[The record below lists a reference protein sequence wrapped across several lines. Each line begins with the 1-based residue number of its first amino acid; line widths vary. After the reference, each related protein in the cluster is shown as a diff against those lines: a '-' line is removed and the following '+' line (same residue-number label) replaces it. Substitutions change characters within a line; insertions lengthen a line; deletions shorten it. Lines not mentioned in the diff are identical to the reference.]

1 MQSYNLSFLGKAC
14 LALCIGLFLHGATQA
29 QCINNLATMT
39 YDTAL
44 NSNGFGDFNLRFPQF
59 NPDSGTLVSVRLIA
73 TVNSTY
79 GFTLRNADSLN
90 TTYAL
95 TVGQQDQITS
105 TTIPAPYSNITSQS
119 MGTYPLNP
127 GQSVTQAS
135 LNVLTNHISTDT
147 ITAVSS
153 FLGMGQVSLKYQS
166 FTFTNLNTVNN
177 AAYYYSAGITN
188 SMTFSVQYLYCRG
201 AAILATD
208 LTNWSAAPDGPRTVQ
223 LNWAATN
230 ESVGRQY
237 VIQRSTDSRNYTNI
251 ATLPAASN
259 GGTADYN
266 YPDELPENPARD
278 LYYRLQ
284 ILDEGQIYY
293 SDVKLVTLASEG
305 KGIQLYPNPVTDYV
319 NLVPDQ
325 QAASDWQ
332 VDILAANG
340 NLVQRNAFA
349 QTRMMQVNFR
359 QKLSPGTYFVRAT
372 DLRGQRFYSAS
383 FMVTEAH

>member
-1 MQSYNLSFLGKAC
+1 MLSYNLSFLGKAG
-14 LALCIGLFLHGATQA
+14 LAVCIGLILYCGTRA
-29 QCINNLATMT
+29 QCVNNLATKT

-44 NSNGFGDFNLRFPQF
+44 SSNGFGNFNLRFPQF
-59 NPDSGTLVSVRLIA
+59 NPDSGTLVSVKLIA
-73 TVNSTY
+73 MVNSLY

-105 TTIPAPYSNITSQS
+105 ALLPAPYSNITSQS
-119 MGTYPLNP
+119 MGNYPLNP
-127 GQSVTQAS
+127 GQSVTQPS
-135 LNVLTNHISTDT
+135 LNVLANHISTDT

-153 FLGMGQVSLKYQS
+153 FLGTGQVSLDYQS
-166 FTFTNLNTVNN
+166 FTFTNLSTVNN

-201 AAILATD
+201 GAILATD
-208 LTNWSAAPDGPRTVQ
+208 LTNWTAAPDGPRTIQ

-251 ATLPAASN
+251 ATLPASSN
-259 GGTADYN
+259 GGMADYN
-266 YPDELPENPARD
+266 YPDELPENPQSNW
-278 LYYRLQ
+278 YYRLQ

-293 SDVKLVTLASEG
+293 SDVKFVTLASEG
-305 KGIQLYPNPVTDYV
+305 KGIQLYPNPVTDYI
-319 NLVPDQ
+319 NLVPDK

-340 NLVQRNAFA
+340 NLVQRNTYA

-359 QKLSPGTYFVRAT
+359 QKLSAGTYFVRAT
-372 DLRGQRFYSAS
+372 DLRGQRFFSAS
-383 FMVTEAH
+383 FIVTGTH

>member
-14 LALCIGLFLHGATQA
+14 LALCIGLILSCATNA
-29 QCINNLATMT
+29 QCVNNLATMT

-44 NSNGFGDFNLRFPQF
+44 NSKGFGDFNLRFPQF

-73 TVNSTY
+73 TVNSMY

-95 TVGQQDQITS
+95 MVGQQDQITG
-105 TTIPAPYSNITSQS
+105 TTIPATYSNITSQS

-135 LNVLTNHISTDT
+135 LNVLSNHISTDT

-153 FLGMGQVSLKYQS
+153 FLGAGQVSLNYQS
-166 FTFTNLNTVNN
+166 FTFTNLSTVNN

-201 AAILATD
+201 GSILASD
-208 LTNWSAAPDGPRTVQ
+208 LTNWSAAPDGPRTIQ

-230 ESVGRQY
+230 ESAGRQY

-251 ATLPAASN
+251 ATLPASSN
-259 GGTADYN
+259 GSTADYN
-266 YPDELPENPARD
+266 YPDELPANPD
-278 LYYRLQ
+278 SNWYYRLQ
-284 ILDEGQIYY
+284 ILEKGQIYY

-305 KGIQLYPNPVTDYV
+305 KGIQLYPNPVTNYI

-325 QAASDWQ
+325 QTASDWQ

-340 NLVQRNAFA
+340 NLVQRNTFM
-349 QTRMMQVNFR
+349 QTRLMQVDFR
-359 QKLSPGTYFVRAT
+359 QKLSAGTYFVRAT

-383 FMVTEAH
+383 FLVTGSH